1 MGHFQN
7 ILITKSNITSG
18 RIRRG
23 AKADNPAKMFKTL
36 AGTGNPRKTHSN
48 GSRKCPR
55 AIRAPKDVAFPRA
68 FISRNWGSA
77 KSDIPLPTM

>member
-7 ILITKSNITSG
+7 ILPVVESAEERKQATPPKQS
-18 RIRRG
+18 
-23 AKADNPAKMFKTL
+23 KTL

-55 AIRAPKDVAFPRA
+55 AIRAPKEVAFPRA